1 MLHQSNRVTFSAC
14 QKLSVPTKGNG
25 WARIRYFKL
34 ETLLDRFWT
43 TFIEIYPIESYA
55 SANKATGLSNTK
67 TTFVYTKA
75 MPASQF
81 PIIDS
86 TKEDDILRIYPCT
99 SLFSSQELNWDGVH
113 LGYYRLPPYSIPEN
127 YSQQHL
133 ILIHPQIP
141 QGMKLEQKFD
151 GHFEKSQI
159 RDGDIIIVPANIP
172 HQASWNSEHSY
183 IVVSLEPARLANA
196 ASLTEFVELIPCF
209 QKADPL
215 ILGIGLALKTE
226 VESKG
231 IGGRLYSDS
240 LINVLAA
247 HLLRHYT
254 TRKNSIL
261 KNTDGL
267 PKYRLQQVINYIN
280 DQLDRKFTLAELA
293 AIANMSPNYFAKL
306 FKQSTGYAPH
316 QYVIRHRLERAK
328 QLLLQEKLTIAD
340 IAYSLGFTHQSH
352 LNRHFKQLVG
362 VTPKVFQK
370 QK

>member
-1 MLHQSNRVTFSAC
+1 MSA
-14 QKLSVPTKGNG
+14 SRSPT
-25 WARIRYFKL
+25 
-34 ETLLDRFWT
+34 
-43 TFIEIYPIESYA
+43 
-55 SANKATGLSNTK
+55 
-67 TTFVYTKA
+67 
-75 MPASQF
+75 
-81 PIIDS
+81 IDS
-86 TKEDDILRIYPCT
+86 TKEDDILRIFPRT
-99 SLFSSQELNWDGVH
+99 SLFSSKDLDWDGVH
-113 LGYYRLPPYSIPEN
+113 FGYYCLPPYSIPEN
-127 YSQQHL
+127 FSKQHL

-141 QGMKLEQKFD
+141 QEIKLEQKFD
-151 GHFEKSQI
+151 GRFEQSQI
-159 RDGDIIIVPANIP
+159 RDGDIIIVPANMP
-172 HQASWNSEHSY
+172 HQASWNREHSY
-183 IVVSLEPARLANA
+183 IAISLEPTKLANT

-240 LINVLAA
+240 LINALAA

-254 TRKNSIL
+254 TSKNSISEI
-261 KNTDGL
+261 TDGL
-267 PKYRLQQVINYIN
+267 PKYRLQQVISYIN
-280 DQLDRKFTLAELA
+280 DRPDRNFTLAELA

-316 QYVIRHRLERAK
+316 QYVIRHRIERAK
-328 QLLLQEKLTIAD
+328 QLLLQEKLTIVD